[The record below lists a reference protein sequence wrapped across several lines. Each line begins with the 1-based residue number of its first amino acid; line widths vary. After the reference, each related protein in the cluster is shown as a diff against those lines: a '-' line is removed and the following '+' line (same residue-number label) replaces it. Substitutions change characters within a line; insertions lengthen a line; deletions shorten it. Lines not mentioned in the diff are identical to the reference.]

1 MQPPTTSEPDAVLG
15 KIVDAVNAD
24 KARDRRQLVVYLA
37 LTAVVAVTLICDIL
51 SDIFLHARH
60 VSVHTGGQPTPIWM
74 DWDIT
79 STISIVAWMWL
90 SVRLWRR

>member
-1 MQPPTTSEPDAVLG
+1 MQLPTTPEPDAVLG

-24 KARDRRQLVVYLA
+24 KARDRRQLVIYLA
-37 LTAVVAVTLICDIL
+37 LTALAAVTLICDIL

-60 VSVHTGGQPTPIWM
+60 VNVHTAGQGTPIWLN
-74 DWDIT
+74 WDIIC
-79 STISIVAWMWL
+79 TIFLATWVWL